1 VSKRSMMGPP
11 EMLTDSQ
18 IPVRLKLSALW
29 VALMLLYIYGDLFG
43 FFEQQTLAQIM
54 AGKAGFIGTQNG
66 LLAAAAV
73 IAVPSVM
80 VFLCLLLPFRVD
92 RWINILFGAAY
103 TIIILVTLPGSWRF
117 YTFLGVIEAVIS
129 LLIIWYSWKWPKL
142 AE

>member
-1 VSKRSMMGPP
+1 MMGPP

>member
-1 VSKRSMMGPP
+1 
-11 EMLTDSQ
+11 MLTDSP

-92 RWINILFGAAY
+92 RWINIFFGAAY

-117 YTFLGVIEAVIS
+117 YMFLGVIEAVIS

>member
-1 VSKRSMMGPP
+1 
-11 EMLTDSQ
+11 
-18 IPVRLKLSALW
+18 
-29 VALMLLYIYGDLFG
+29 MLLYIYGDLFG

-92 RWINILFGAAY
+92 RWINIFFGAAY

-117 YTFLGVIEAVIS
+117 YMFLGVIEAVIS